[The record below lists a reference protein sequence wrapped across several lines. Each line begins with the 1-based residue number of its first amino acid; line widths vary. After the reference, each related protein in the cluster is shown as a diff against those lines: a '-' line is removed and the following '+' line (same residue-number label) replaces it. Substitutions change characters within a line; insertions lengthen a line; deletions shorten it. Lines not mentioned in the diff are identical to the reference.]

1 MYYNLKQN
9 GKAIQDNNF
18 PLKNFV
24 AVLSKQHIEKFNE
37 YSPDF
42 CQFIDIYR
50 DFSFTRGEFSDNI
63 FYGSIFIPSL
73 LYTEHKGNDGY
84 LSFDFLL
91 EKDKLFIF
99 TDSEIIKA
107 QINEMIKIRIKKITD
122 ITSALYYLFESL
134 IDNDLEKVSVI
145 QDQLSCLE
153 DRIYQNMHG
162 EFSRR
167 LTEFRGKTLKLSHYY
182 LQFTALVSMLCENS
196 TGLFNKKQAA
206 LFSSLSNRLSLLKDE
221 SDQLWDF
228 TSQVREIYQE
238 QLDLRQNQIMKLL
251 TVLTALFFPLSLATG
266 WYGMNF
272 KYMPELDFKYSYP
285 ALIIISIGVV
295 VFLCIWFKRKNFW

>member
-1 MYYNLKQN
+1 MYYNLRQH
-9 GKAIQDNNF
+9 GKIINDNNF
-18 PLKNFV
+18 PSKNFL
-24 AVLSKQHIEKFNE
+24 AILPKKDIEKFIE

-42 CQFIDIYR
+42 YQFIDIYQ
-50 DFSFTRGEFSDNI
+50 DFSFTRGEFSEDI

-73 LYTEHKGNDGY
+73 LYTEQKGNDGY
-84 LSFDFLL
+84 ISFDFLL

-99 TDSEIIKA
+99 TDSEIIKS
-107 QINEMIKIRIKKITD
+107 QINDMINLRFKKLTD
-122 ITSALYYLFESL
+122 TNTALYYLFEGL

-145 QDQLSCLE
+145 QDQLSNLE
-153 DRIYQNMHG
+153 DQIYKSTQG

-167 LTEFRGKTLKLSHYY
+167 LTDFRGKTLKLSHYY
-182 LQFTALVSMLCENS
+182 LQFTALVSILCENS
-196 TGLFNKKQAA
+196 AGFFNKKQTA

-238 QLDLRQNQIMKLL
+238 QLDLRQNQTMRLL
-251 TVLTALFFPLSLATG
+251 TVITALFFPLSIATG

-272 KYMPELDFKYSYP
+272 KHMPELNFKYSYP
-285 ALIIISIGVV
+285 ILIIISICVV
-295 VFLCIWFKRKNFW
+295 IFLCIWFKKKKFL

>member
-9 GKAIQDNNF
+9 GKLIQDNNF
-18 PLKNFV
+18 PSKNFI
-24 AVLSKQHIEKFNE
+24 AVLPKKYIGKFIE

-42 CQFIDIYR
+42 CQFIDIYQ
-50 DFSFTRGEFSDNI
+50 DFYFTRGEFFEDT

-73 LYTEHKGNDGY
+73 LFTEKKGNDGY
-84 LSFDFLL
+84 ISFDFLL

-99 TDSEIIKA
+99 TDSEIIKT
-107 QINEMIKIRIKKITD
+107 QLNDMINLRFKKITD
-122 ITSALYYLFESL
+122 ISSALYYLFEGL
-134 IDNDLEKVSVI
+134 IDNDLEKISVI

-153 DRIYQNMHG
+153 DKIYQNMHG

-221 SDQLWDF
+221 SDQLWGF

-251 TVLTALFFPLSLATG
+251 TVFTALFFPLSLVTG

-285 ALIIISIGVV
+285 VLILISICVV
-295 VFLCIWFKRKNFW
+295 IFLCIWFKKKDFL